1 MADNQYNFQISQH
14 GHSYARVS
22 SKQKEILV
30 KLVFVEG
37 KSTSE
42 AATIAAIH
50 ESTARNIVNA
60 YKTDGEILERP
71 IGGIVG
77 TDNGISTPGVIVE
90 TGPPSGNNIND
101 QLDQYERRLQ
111 EIQDELCRL
120 DKESKPDSNRADL
133 LAEIECELQMYGPEF
148 QNLRNQPN
156 LDSTTRGRLDDLES
170 SRKGLLHLLHYLQNQ
185 PEPGNNINDQLDQYE
200 RRLKEIENELSRME
214 KEPKP
219 DSNRA
224 DLLAEIECELEMYE
238 QEFQN
243 LRNQPNLDS
252 TTRDRLAKLEN
263 SRKELLER
271 LHRLKNQ
278 PGKTLT
284 REEKRE
290 RAIRNGWSPCEMS
303 SQKLYLV
310 ERQPSTHSEAA
321 DFCRSKEGQLA
332 TIHSSEERTCI
343 WDVSRENR
351 SGITQPLDENNW
363 YNNLLWIGLERKG
376 NNWQWIDG
384 SQLDLSL
391 WAVNEPKEKNDP
403 PADCGEMNQ
412 FEDLK
417 LPGDGLEATMKFPNP
432 LDVYSVNC
440 NRKLRGYICEMDISK

>member
-133 LAEIECELQMYGPEF
+133 LAEIECELQMYGP
-148 QNLRNQPN
+148 
-156 LDSTTRGRLDDLES
+156 
-170 SRKGLLHLLHYLQNQ
+170 
-185 PEPGNNINDQLDQYE
+185 
-200 RRLKEIENELSRME
+200 
-214 KEPKP
+214 
-219 DSNRA
+219 
-224 DLLAEIECELEMYE
+224 
-238 QEFQN
+238 EFQN